1 MGVKKENT
9 YVDMQYLNE
18 VSSNK
23 DFQRKIFNLFRQEIV
38 NFETQMK
45 DALEKGNLSE
55 LADLAHKAKSS
66 VSILGMR
73 KEAETMKQL
82 QVDILENQ
90 NEGTYKTTIYEFVEA
105 CRSALDEIEEIEKEF

>member
-1 MGVKKENT
+1 MKKENT

-82 QVDILENQ
+82 QVDILENK
-90 NEGTYKTTIYEFVEA
+90 NGGSYKKIVYEFIAA
-105 CRSALDEIEEIEKEF
+105 CRSALEEIDETEKEF